1 MPAPIEFWF
10 DFISPYSYLAWTQ
23 LPALAERHGRGIVLR
38 PVLFASLLD
47 HWGQLGPAE
56 IEPKRAHAFK
66 HVLRRGFDFGVPLSA
81 PPAHP
86 FNSLLGLRL
95 ASLELADADR
105 RALVDRL
112 YRAVWG
118 PEGPGITDPTVVAGL
133 LGEIGLDGVALL
145 TAANMADN
153 KQRLIAAKDD
163 AIGKGVFGVP
173 TMIVDGEL
181 FWGVDD
187 LGNLDRF
194 LRGEDPIDSAM
205 LERWRDL
212 PAQAVRQRAPSTQRS

>member
-10 DFISPYSYLAWTQ
+10 DFISPYAYLAWTQ
-23 LPALAERHGRGIVLR
+23 IQTLAERRDRELVLR

-56 IEPKRAHAFK
+56 VPPKREHAFK
-66 HVLRRGFDFGVPLSA
+66 YVLRRGFDLGLPLSA

-95 ASLELADADR
+95 ATLELPDADR
-105 RALVDRL
+105 RALIDRL

-118 PEGPGITDPTVVAGL
+118 PEGPGITDPVVVAGL
-133 LGEIGLDGVALL
+133 LGEIGLDGPALV
-145 TAANMADN
+145 TAANTPEN
-153 KQRLIAAKDD
+153 KQRLIAAASE

-173 TMIVDGEL
+173 TMIVDGEV
-181 FWGVDD
+181 FWGEND

-194 LRGEDPIDSAM
+194 LRDEDPIDLGV

-212 PAQAVRQRAPSTQRS
+212 PVQASRARAPNPAV

>member
-10 DFISPYSYLAWTQ
+10 DFISPYAYLAWTQ
-23 LPALAERHGRGIVLR
+23 LPPIAERHGRAIVLR

-56 IEPKRAHAFK
+56 IPPKRAHVFK
-66 HVLRRGFDFGVPLSA
+66 HVMRRAHDLGVAMSA

-86 FNSLLGLRL
+86 FNSILGLRL

-105 RALVDRL
+105 RAVIDRL
-112 YRAVWG
+112 FRAVWSPG
-118 PEGPGITDPTVVAGL
+118 GPGITDPTVVAGL
-133 LGEIGLDGVALL
+133 LDGIGLDGAALL
-145 TAANMADN
+145 NAANLPEN
-153 KQRLIAAKDD
+153 KQGLIAGKDE
-163 AIGKGVFGVP
+163 AIAKGVFGVP
-173 TMIVDGEL
+173 TMIVEGEL

-194 LRGEDPIDSAM
+194 LRGEDPIDRAA

-212 PAQAVRQRAPSTQRS
+212 PAQAVRGRVIG

>member
-10 DFISPYSYLAWTQ
+10 DFISPYAYLAWTQ
-23 LPALAERHGRGIVLR
+23 IAGLAERHGRALELR

-56 IEPKRAHAFK
+56 IPPKRIHTFK
-66 HVLRRGFDFGVPLSA
+66 QVLRRAHDLGVPLSA

-86 FNSLLGLRL
+86 FNPLLGLRL
-95 ASLELADADR
+95 ASLELPEAQR
-105 RALVDRL
+105 RALIDRL
-112 YRAVWG
+112 YRAVWAG
-118 PEGPGITDPTVVAGL
+118 GPGISDSAVVAGL
-133 LGEIGLDGVALL
+133 LSEIGLDAAALM
-145 TAANMADN
+145 TAANAPET
-153 KQRLIAAKDD
+153 KQRLLAGKHD
-163 AIGKGVFGVP
+163 AIARGVFGVP

-187 LGNLDRF
+187 LGNLERF
-194 LRGEDPIDSAM
+194 LRGEDPIDPAA

-212 PAQAVRQRAPSTQRS
+212 PAQAVRERVATPPSRG